1 MITLAIF
8 VTLRYL
14 RGPDAW
20 EKCFLPLPP
29 GEREQVERHGG
40 HGRQE
45 HRAVAMADY
54 RTKQIV
60 SRVLFRPNS
69 RRR

>member
-20 EKCFLPLPP
+20 EKCFLPLPVGEGSGEGP
-29 GEREQVERHGG
+29 FPQAVGTLTLTLSPGGERTS
-40 HGRQE
+40 
-45 HRAVAMADY
+45 
-54 RTKQIV
+54 RTA
-60 SRVLFRPNS
+60 
-69 RRR
+69 